1 MKAIFVCTH
10 GNAAKELIHSA
21 EMICGIQENTSF
33 VSFDEGES
41 AENLQTKI
49 IAEVEKLD
57 LTEGILF
64 LTDLKGGTPFNV
76 LVQLLAD
83 YHQTE
88 LITGVN
94 IPLLLEVFLG
104 RATFTLAELAK
115 QATDTGKLGIYQ
127 YVTPVEEVEEDF

>member
-10 GNAAKELIHSA
+10 GNAAKELIQSA
-21 EMICGIQENTSF
+21 EMICGMQENTSS
-33 VSFDEGES
+33 VSFEVGES
-41 AENLQTKI
+41 ADNLQAKI

-57 LTEGILF
+57 RTEGILF

-76 LVQLLAD
+76 LVQLLGN
-83 YHQTE
+83 YSQTE

-104 RATFTLAELAK
+104 RESLPLTELAK
-115 QATDTGKLGIYQ
+115 QAVETGRVGIYQ
-127 YVTPVEEVEEDF
+127 YEAPLEEIEEDF